1 MTAIELERIGYRAA
15 LSVRCVDAV
24 RGTVIADDI
33 VATAWPAADPATR
46 LVASRSP
53 VSGLLGFGRLPGSRD
68 LQLARSPGGR
78 PLEWPPDPA
87 PEPYVVKVVDPR
99 GRYLPV
105 VRLVPVPVPAPVD
118 IPLHSGPAR
127 GGQSG
132 WALVRGEVHDA
143 TSRAALGWSVVTVTA
158 GPDSYPVVSDGLGRF
173 LLVVPYPEALPP
185 LAGSPPS
192 GPGLSAMTWDM
203 TIAVACEPGALTAAP
218 GTEWD
223 PIHGGSDPPGLDS
236 ILGQAAAPQ
245 RVGGQLT
252 ATSTATLAFGAPSVL
267 TLSVEPS

>member
-24 RGTVIADDI
+24 RGTVVADYI
-33 VATAWPAADPATR
+33 VATAWSAADPATR
-46 LVASRSP
+46 LAASRSP
-53 VSGLLGFGRLPGSRD
+53 VSGLLGFGMLPGFRD
-68 LQLARSPGGR
+68 LQLARSPGGQ

-87 PEPYVVKVVDPR
+87 PEPYVVKVVDLR

-105 VRLVPVPVPAPVD
+105 VQLVPVPVPAPVD

-132 WALVRGEVHDA
+132 WALIRGEVHDA
-143 TSRAALGWSVVTVTA
+143 TSQAALGWSVVTVTA
-158 GPDSYPVVSDGLGRF
+158 GPDTYPVVSDGLGRF

-192 GPGLSAMTWDM
+192 GPGLSAMTWDL

-218 GTEWD
+218 GTDWD
-223 PIHGGSDPPGLDS
+223 PIHGGADPPELVS
-236 ILGQAAAPQ
+236 ILGQAAAQQ
-245 RVGGQLT
+245 RVSGLLA
-252 ATSTATLAFGAPSVL
+252 ATSAAILAFGTPSVL